1 VPEWLRRP
9 VAISTLGL
17 LVLIIGSALFAPVLA
32 PHDPVAQELTQ
43 ANQPPALLGGSWT
56 YPLGTD
62 DVGRDELSRLLFGA
76 RLSLLIG
83 IVGATISAILGTSLG
98 LFAGYFEG
106 PSGALIL
113 RVADI
118 QFALPF
124 VVIAIAVIAIFGGGL
139 QNLLIL
145 LSLWGWALF
154 ARTIATSVTQAK
166 HQEYVAA
173 ATVIGCR
180 ATRILGRHILP
191 NVWSPSL
198 ILWSAAA
205 SQLILA
211 ESALSFIGLGVRSP
225 DFSWGSMLAASQPLL
240 RSAWWAALS
249 PGLAITLTVI
259 TFNLLGDQLRDA
271 LNPVPA
277 RADLS

>member
-1 VPEWLRRP
+1 VS
-9 VAISTLGL
+9 IITLGL
-17 LVLIIGSALFAPVLA
+17 LMLIIGSALLAPVLA

-43 ANQPPALLGGSWT
+43 ANQPPALMGGSWT

-113 RVADI
+113 RLADI

-124 VVIAIAVIAIFGGGL
+124 VVISIAVIAIFGGGL